1 MQYTLHNVV
10 KHQFI
15 YITFITAYERI
26 ASLSILF
33 EATYFNQS
41 TYPLNVGHQPSE
53 SVTSKLFTNT
63 MKKHFPFF
71 FYVTYT
77 EYFNGVFD
85 RLYVLI
91 TF

>member
-15 YITFITAYERI
+15 YITFITAYERT

-33 EATYFNQS
+33 EATHSNQS
-41 TYPLNVGHQPSE
+41 AYPLNVGHQPAE
-53 SVTSKLFTNT
+53 SVTSKLFSNT
-63 MKKHFPFF
+63 IKKTFF
-71 FYVTYT
+71 FFVTYT

-85 RLYVLI
+85 RLHVLI
-91 TF
+91 TV